1 MSDAQS
7 NGDAAS
13 RAGEWFATT
22 HWSVVL
28 AAGSGL
34 SSQAADALEKLCR
47 NYWYPLYAFVR
58 RRGYSPED
66 AQDLTQGFLASLLST
81 RSLDSVHPAKG
92 RFRSFLLA
100 SLNHFLANEWDKART
115 LKRGGGEP
123 AISLDAAETRFRA
136 EPSEHLSPDRI
147 FERQWAATLLAQVVV
162 HLRADYEAA
171 GKGRLF
177 EALQIYLTGEKGLPP
192 YREAADCLGLSIEAL
207 KKAVERLRRRY
218 GELLREEI
226 AHTVTNPAEV
236 DEEIR
241 YLRSVVAAR

>member
-1 MSDAQS
+1 MSDVES
-7 NGDAAS
+7 NGAAAP
-13 RAGEWFATT
+13 RADEWFATT

-28 AAGSGL
+28 AAGGDATP
-34 SSQAADALEKLCR
+34 QADLALEHLCR
-47 NYWYPLYAFVR
+47 TYWYPLYAFVR

-81 RSLDSVHPAKG
+81 HALGSVHPAKG

-115 LKRGGGEP
+115 LKRGGGQP
-123 AISLDAAETRFRA
+123 AISLDTAEPRYRA
-136 EPSEHLSPDRI
+136 EPREEMSPDRI
-147 FERQWAATLLAQVVV
+147 FERQWAQTLLAQVAGRL
-162 HLRADYEAA
+162 HQDYQTA
-171 GKGRLF
+171 GNGPLF
-177 EALQIYLTGEKGLPP
+177 EALQVYLAGEKGLAP
-192 YREAADCLGLSIEAL
+192 YREIADQLGLSIDAL

-226 AHTVTNPAEV
+226 AQTVSQPVDV

-241 YLRSVVAAR
+241 YLRSVVGAR